1 MEALK
6 SGMSVKVEKGCA
18 NRGVKKGMTLKV
30 ESVTELGPDYSHMV
44 KVLLSVQGRLIAFY
58 ARHPNRLADVMVSM
72 NTGRPE
78 DRIVVRRVDSPKL

>member
-1 MEALK
+1 
-6 SGMSVKVEKGCA
+6 
-18 NRGVKKGMTLKV
+18 
-30 ESVTELGPDYSHMV
+30 MV